1 MKRVDSVDFETET
14 KRTERNKQ
22 VVMRESTKVTKNQK
36 RESTIIHG
44 RPQKFFQGC
53 KVNMLFLIFKLLTI
67 SVPSKI
73 ILHWP
78 NICFSE
84 RYYFR
89 AELVGLSMYCKHCE
103 LYNKYTVQSYEHTNK
118 ITFHPNSFLFACF
131 SIALKCCKCAR
142 MRFHCATVLVV
153 LSICAP

>member
-67 SVPSKI
+67 SVPSMI
-73 ILHWP
+73 ILH
-78 NICFSE
+78 
-84 RYYFR
+84 
-89 AELVGLSMYCKHCE
+89 
-103 LYNKYTVQSYEHTNK
+103 
-118 ITFHPNSFLFACF
+118 
-131 SIALKCCKCAR
+131 
-142 MRFHCATVLVV
+142 
-153 LSICAP
+153 